1 LSAPSP
7 TAHSVVVGGST
18 AARVIACPASVR
30 LSATVPPR
38 PSSQYADMGTL
49 LHNVIADTLSA
60 GLPQSD
66 AIGSSYAG
74 QTLTDDIYD
83 EKIAPA
89 LAALDAIDPEGA
101 MTISVEARVSYGDW
115 LPGVFGTSDVLGR
128 LGNRAVVLDWKFGDG
143 IIVDAEENAQLMF
156 YAAAAMRTE
165 VFRPVFNGA
174 TEIELIIVQPPEVR
188 RWVTTPERIRQF
200 ELSLKRAVTMSESS
214 AAPMVMGS
222 HCRFCPAKPICPL
235 MTGAAARAVDTQL
248 AEMPARDIGAALV
261 LASQLEKWIE
271 DLRAL
276 AMTMLTAEHPIPDWK
291 LVAKRG
297 MRKWIDDAAAEAAL
311 LTLLPESD
319 VMERLLVS
327 PAKAEKALKK
337 LKLDL
342 APGLYHSISSGTT
355 LARADDPRAEALS
368 IGRQLTA
375 ALKHIQ

>member
-1 LSAPSP
+1 MSALAP

-30 LSATVPPR
+30 LSAAVPQR
-38 PSSQYADMGTL
+38 PSSQYADLGTL
-49 LHNVIADTLSA
+49 LHNVIADTLSSN
-60 GLPQSD
+60 LTQSD
-66 AIGSSYAG
+66 ALGLSYAG
-74 QTLTDDIYD
+74 QTLTEEIYD
-83 EKIAPA
+83 EKITPA
-89 LAALDAIDPEGA
+89 LAALDAIDPDAG

-115 LPGVFGTSDVLGR
+115 LPGVFGTCDVLGR
-128 LGNRAVVLDWKFGDG
+128 LGTRAVVLDWKFGDG
-143 IIVDAEENAQLMF
+143 IVVDAEENAQLMF

-165 VFRPVFNGA
+165 EFRPVFNGA

-200 ELSLKRAVTMSESS
+200 ELLLKRAVSMSESPV
-214 AAPMVMGS
+214 APTVMGS

-235 MTGAAARAVDTQL
+235 MTGAAARAVNTQL
-248 AEMPARDIGAALV
+248 EGLSARDIGAALV

-276 AMTMLTAEHPIPDWK
+276 AMTMLTAEYPIPDWK

-297 MRKWIDDAAAEAAL
+297 MRKWADEDAAFAAL
-311 LTLLPESD
+311 RALLPESD
-319 VMERLLVS
+319 VMEHTLVT
-327 PAKAEKALKK
+327 PAKAEKALRK

-342 APGLYHSISSGTT
+342 APGLCRSVSSGTT

-368 IGRQLTA
+368 IGRQLAA
-375 ALKHIQ
+375 ALAHIQ